1 MTDIRLDDR
10 PPRRTPD
17 DETQTVL
24 LVHAV
29 LVGLTPLIPIPILD
43 DAVKG
48 YVERRVVLELGKKHG
63 VLLGADVVSALVD
76 DPSGSVLSALAQGA
90 IQYPLKLLLRK
101 LFFVLEV
108 KRASDAASL
117 AYHRGY
123 LVERALALKLLE
135 PLGPYRSP
143 MVRSAIDWAC
153 QNARISPL
161 TSVMAG
167 SFEGSRAAMEALGK
181 GLIKRLRPK
190 RGATGAQAVEG
201 AVEDASR
208 QGPIAGVVEQLR
220 RGLRDIPAEHFA
232 NLEQNFDA
240 CLADQAQRAR

>member
-1 MTDIRLDDR
+1 MTDIKPHTQAPHRAL
-10 PPRRTPD
+10 D
-17 DETQTVL
+17 DETQSVL
-24 LVHAV
+24 LLHAV

-48 YVERRVVLELGKKHG
+48 YIERRVVLELGKKHG

-123 LVERALALKLLE
+123 LIDRALALKILE
-135 PLGPYRSP
+135 PLGPYPSP
-143 MVRSAIDWAC
+143 MVRSAMDWAC
-153 QNARISPL
+153 HSGQISPL
-161 TSVMAG
+161 SSVMAG
-167 SFEGSRAAMEALGK
+167 AFEGSRAALEAIGK
-181 GLIKRLRPK
+181 GLVKRLRPK

-201 AVEDASR
+201 AVEDASKE
-208 QGPIAGVVEQLR
+208 GPLAGVVEELR
-220 RGLRDIPAEHFA
+220 RGLREIPAEHFT
-232 NLEQNFDA
+232 NLEQKFDA
-240 CLADQAQRAR
+240 CLQDLAHRAR